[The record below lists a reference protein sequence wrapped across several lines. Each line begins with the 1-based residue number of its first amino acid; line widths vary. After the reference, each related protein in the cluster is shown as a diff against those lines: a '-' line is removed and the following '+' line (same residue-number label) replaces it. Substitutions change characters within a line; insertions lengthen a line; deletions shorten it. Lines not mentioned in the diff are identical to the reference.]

1 MRLEINYK
9 KKKKKTAKIHT
20 YIDTKKYVTEKTNR
34 SLKKITEMF

>member
-9 KKKKKTAKIHT
+9 KKKTAKIHK
-20 YIDTKKYVTEKTNR
+20 YMETKKHVTEKTNR